1 MRGITVRSM
10 RFSSWMWVWRR
21 AIGSGGARGKARE
34 TMKTVTFMAS
44 VLKSL
49 APVIGCTDSTE
60 QRLTQAQNELAQVFR
75 TAWRNGGIR
84 MQRAGRPSDRRDCR
98 TVALR
103 YESYDFKPGGI
114 EVLK

>member
-1 MRGITVRSM
+1 MRSM
-10 RFSSWMWVWRR
+10 RFSSWMWRR
-21 AIGSGGARGKARE
+21 PIGSGDARGKARE

-75 TAWRNGGIR
+75 TAWRKGGIR
-84 MQRAGRPSDRRDCR
+84 MQRASDHL
-98 TVALR
+98 TVVIAERLLFDTGVMISSR
-103 YESYDFKPGGI
+103 VASKC
-114 EVLK
+114 